1 MKNIIIS
8 LLTLFIIGC
17 KATQYQSVTIDASK
31 EDVWK
36 VVSSL
41 GDISDYGALDS
52 SSLTPPGEATVG
64 AIHYVSQ
71 GKNYG
76 ISDVVVVE
84 KNKTIKTKLKET
96 SWPAE
101 YWNESWHLYDEGQS
115 TGLKYVIDFK
125 AKGYARIGFPFLAA
139 YNKSDMRKTIKNIKP
154 RNPAKNTSR

>member
-8 LLTLFIIGC
+8 SLTLFLIGC
-17 KATQYQSVTIDASK
+17 KATQYQSVTIDASA

-52 SSLTPPGEATVG
+52 SSLNPPGEATVG

-125 AKGYARIGFPFLAA
+125 AKGLARMGFPFLAA
-139 YNKSDMRKTIKNIKP
+139 YNKSDMKKTVKNIK
-154 RNPAKNTSR
+154 NHIEGK

>member
-8 LLTLFIIGC
+8 FLTLFMIGC

-125 AKGYARIGFPFLAA
+125 AKGYARFGFPFLAA
-139 YNKSDMRKTIKNIKP
+139 YNKSDMKRTVKNIK
-154 RNPAKNTSR
+154 NHIENK

>member
-8 LLTLFIIGC
+8 LLTLYMIGC

-76 ISDVVVVE
+76 ISNVVVVE
-84 KNKTIKTKLKET
+84 KNKTIKTKLK
-96 SWPAE
+96 
-101 YWNESWHLYDEGQS
+101 
-115 TGLKYVIDFK
+115 
-125 AKGYARIGFPFLAA
+125 
-139 YNKSDMRKTIKNIKP
+139 
-154 RNPAKNTSR
+154 RN

>member
-8 LLTLFIIGC
+8 FFALFLIGC
-17 KATQYQSVTIDASK
+17 KATQYQTVTIDASK
-31 EDVWK
+31 EDVWR

-41 GDISDYGALDS
+41 GDLSNYGGLDS
-52 SSLTPPGEATVG
+52 SSLTPSGEATVG

-71 GKNYG
+71 GKNYA
-76 ISDVVVVE
+76 ISNVVAVE

-125 AKGYARIGFPFLAA
+125 AKGLARMGFPFLAA
-139 YNKSDMRKTIKNIKP
+139 YNKSDMKKTVKNIK
-154 RNPAKNTSR
+154 NHIEGK